1 MPESETPERLA
12 AAVVAELVAA
22 GKSVTVAES
31 CTGGWI
37 AKALTDISGS
47 SACFGYGIVSYS
59 NGAKESLLGVSAASL
74 QAFGAVSEAVV
85 REMAEG
91 ALHLSGAD
99 FAVAVSGIAGPTGGT
114 AEKPVGTV
122 WIAWSVRKSGKAA
135 TEARKFLLEGDRGA
149 VRSRAVILA
158 LQGIR
163 ERIGTHG

>member
-1 MPESETPERLA
+1 
-12 AAVVAELVAA
+12 
-22 GKSVTVAES
+22 
-31 CTGGWI
+31 
-37 AKALTDISGS
+37 
-47 SACFGYGIVSYS
+47 
-59 NGAKESLLGVSAASL
+59 
-74 QAFGAVSEAVV
+74 VSEAVV

-91 ALHLSGAD
+91 ALHLSGAN

-122 WIAWSVRKSGKAA
+122 WLAWSVRKSGKAA
-135 TEARKFLLEGDRGA
+135 TEARKFLLEGDRDA